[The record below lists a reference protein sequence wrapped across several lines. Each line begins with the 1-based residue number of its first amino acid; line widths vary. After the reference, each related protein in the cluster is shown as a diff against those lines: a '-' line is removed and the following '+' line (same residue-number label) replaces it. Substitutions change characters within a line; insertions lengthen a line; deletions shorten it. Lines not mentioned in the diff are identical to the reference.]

1 MRFKISFLLFL
12 SNCGALPAEMVLKSS
27 PFQKL
32 RPAWLF
38 FPLSLAAKCQK
49 TARRAAGWSCWEC
62 QHFSGRS
69 FAEERSH
76 GRIPLLLPELLAPF
90 QQVALGL
97 SDLFVL
103 QKQRGGEVG
112 KNILWVSANAGYG
125 RAFSQHFIFGA

>member
-12 SNCGALPAEMVLKSS
+12 RNCGALPAEMVLKSS

-32 RPAWLF
+32 RPSWLF
-38 FPLSLAAKCQK
+38 FPLFLAAKCQK

-90 QQVALGL
+90 QQLALGL